1 MNILIYILIL
11 TFKIIENTLSTLRII
26 VVADRKKLLGA
37 ILQGTVSL
45 IWVISTSLVVIDI
58 KDPIKIITFTLG
70 AVIGSYLGS
79 TIEEKKMEKPS
90 ILKN

>member
-26 VVADRKKLLGA
+26 VVADRKKIIGA

-58 KDPIKIITFTLG
+58 KNPIKIISFTLG
-70 AVIGSYLGS
+70 AIIGSYLGS
-79 TIEEKKMEKPS
+79 TIEEKIKKMEKPS
-90 ILKN
+90 IF

>member
-11 TFKIIENTLSTLRII
+11 LFKIIENTLSTIRII
-26 VVADRKKLLGA
+26 VIADRKKLLGA

-45 IWVISTSLVVIDI
+45 IWIISTSLVVIDI
-58 KDPIKIITFTLG
+58 KDPIKIISFTLG
-70 AVIGSYLGS
+70 SIIGSYLGS

-90 ILKN
+90 IMKN

>member
-11 TFKIIENTLSTLRII
+11 LFKITENTLSTIRII
-26 VVADRKKLLGA
+26 VIADRKKLLGA

-45 IWVISTSLVVIDI
+45 IWIISTSLVVIDI
-58 KDPIKIITFTLG
+58 KDIIKIISFTLG

-79 TIEEKKMEKPS
+79 TIEEKKMGKPS

>member
-11 TFKIIENTLSTLRII
+11 IFKITENTLSTIRII
-26 VVADRKKLLGA
+26 VIADRKKLLGA
-37 ILQGTVSL
+37 ILQGTISI
-45 IWVISTSLVVIDI
+45 IWIISTSLVVIDI
-58 KDPIKIITFTLG
+58 KDPIKILSFTLG
-70 AVIGSYLGS
+70 AIIGSYLGS

>member
-11 TFKIIENTLSTLRII
+11 LFKITENTLSTIRII
-26 VVADRKKLLGA
+26 VIAERKKLLGA

-45 IWVISTSLVVIDI
+45 IWIISTSLVVIDI
-58 KDPIKIITFTLG
+58 KDIIKIISFTLG